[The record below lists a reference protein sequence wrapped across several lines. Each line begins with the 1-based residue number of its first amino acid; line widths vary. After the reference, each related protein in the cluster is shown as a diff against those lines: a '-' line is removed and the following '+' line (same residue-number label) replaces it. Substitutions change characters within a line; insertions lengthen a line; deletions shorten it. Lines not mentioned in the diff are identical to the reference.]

1 MKEQLVTFE
10 TAKLAKLKEFDWYV
24 EHMQSYFSHDRWY
37 QSLYCFSDEFYYS
50 EIYKNTKDLG
60 FALKEEYPVP
70 LYEPYYLCP
79 TQSLLQRW
87 LREKHNILV
96 EVNFRNFAVKGT
108 EGYFYMCGTKN
119 EFWTMNNYF
128 GETLWKGFNS
138 YEEAMEVGLQQGL
151 KLVKI

>member
-1 MKEQLVTFE
+1 MKAELITLG
-10 TAKLAKLKEFDWYV
+10 TAKLAKEKDFNEYCKTGYVSRHFIEYRDIYLPKIEDFNLIHNTDNLTFIPLHEPWY
-24 EHMQSYFSHDRWY
+24 Y
-37 QSLYCFSDEFYYS
+37 
-50 EIYKNTKDLG
+50 
-60 FALKEEYPVP
+60 A
-70 LYEPYYLCP
+70 P
-79 TQSLLQRW
+79 TQDLLQRW
-87 LREKHNILV
+87 LRETHNILV

-128 GETLWKGFNS
+128 GETVFKGFNS